1 MSRLGFI
8 YLRMSLLGLLV
19 LSGPFCLRAQDQ
31 PDESKPQPAAKS
43 LPGMPDSSQ
52 DDTNGTPWT
61 ADTGPLTGMQTPT
74 LGHPELKHSYWAPG
88 VIYGLTVQKG
98 PSGGSSN
105 GWYANNYFG
114 GNVSLLEEKSRSE
127 LALNFT
133 GGGFVSSGG
142 GQNNGWFSQLALAQT
157 YNWQRLQLQVFDQF
171 AYLPETQSGFGGGTG
186 LGVPGI
192 GGSLGPPV
200 TGIGG
205 PVTPGGNTIYA
216 ATGPRYSNSV
226 VVQAT
231 YQLSRRG
238 SFTIGGSDGILRF
251 TQSGNIDSDTYF
263 ANLGY
268 NYQLT
273 KEDTVGLQY
282 RFTSIHYTGIDQAYG
297 DHTFSV
303 AYGRKITQRLALQL
317 FGGPELTT
325 YRVPV
330 ANQTQRLTGSASA
343 NLAYGLQNGA
353 ISLSYFHGLSSGG
366 GVLIGSNI
374 DNFTLSYDR
383 RLTRLWSAH
392 MMFGYAR
399 NSPIEVQGGTAS
411 SPYNDW
417 LIGAGFNRP
426 TGRNAMFDLAYTA
439 RIETT
444 NQAGCVGS
452 GCYTGFTEHMLT
464 MSLQWHTHPFVLP

>member
-1 MSRLGFI
+1 MRQLLSI
-8 YLRMSLLGLLV
+8 YFRMVMLAVPVLASGLCLL
-19 LSGPFCLRAQDQ
+19 AQDQ

-43 LPGMPDSSQ
+43 LPGISAPDNQ

-74 LGHPELKHSYWAPG
+74 LGHPELKHSYWVPG
-88 VIYGLTVQKG
+88 VIYGLTVDKG

-133 GGGFVSSGG
+133 AGGFVSSGG
-142 GQNNGWFSQLALAQT
+142 GQNNGWFSQLALAET

-186 LGVPGI
+186 LSIPGI

-205 PVTPGGNTIYA
+205 SVTPQSIF
-216 ATGPRYSNSV
+216 ATSGPRYNNSV

-238 SFTIGGSDGILRF
+238 SITLGGSDGILRF

-273 KEDTVGLQY
+273 KEDTIGLQY
-282 RFTSIHYTGIDQAYG
+282 RFMSIHYIGINQAFG

-303 AYGRKITQRLALQL
+303 VYGRKITKRLALQI
-317 FGGPELTT
+317 FGGPEITT

-330 ANQTQRLTGSASA
+330 QNQTQRITGSASA
-343 NLAYGLQNGA
+343 SLTYGLHNGN
-353 ISLSYFHGLSSGG
+353 ISMSYLHGLSSGG
-366 GVLIGSNI
+366 GILVGSNT
-374 DNFTLSYDR
+374 DNFNLAYGRSI
-383 RLTRLWSAH
+383 TRLWSGHAD
-392 MMFGYAR
+392 FGYVR
-399 NSPIEVQGGTAS
+399 NSPIAAQAGIITA
-411 SPYNDW
+411 PYNDW
-417 LIGAGFNRP
+417 LLEAGAGRP
-426 TGRNAMFDLAYTA
+426 IGRNAAIDFAYTA

-444 NQAGCVGS
+444 NPNGCTGS
-452 GCYTGFTEHMLT
+452 GCYTGFTGHMIT
-464 MSLQWHTHPFVLP
+464 VSIQWHTRPFLLP